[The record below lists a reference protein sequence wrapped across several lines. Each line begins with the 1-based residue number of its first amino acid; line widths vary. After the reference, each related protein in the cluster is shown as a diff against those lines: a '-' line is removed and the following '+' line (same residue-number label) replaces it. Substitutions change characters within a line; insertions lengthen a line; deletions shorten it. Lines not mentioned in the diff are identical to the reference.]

1 MLVSLLME
9 EGFEGY
15 GMYWAILEVLRD
27 APEYRYTSDPN
38 VWRYV
43 LHAEDRD
50 KVARV
55 LQNYGLFDRDSDG
68 LILSPWLTEQLTT
81 YDDTKRK
88 RQEAGK
94 RGAASRWGS
103 KVPSD
108 GNAMAKP
115 SLEDGNAMAYNTT
128 IPNSTQGNEIQP
140 NQIGEEGL
148 KALCLNQGGKVE
160 PELLEVL
167 SSTAPEGH
175 APAYIAQ
182 VCLQYGMGKNI
193 LNFLCERTDNA
204 SITHPLYIK
213 FCALVRRIQAEKYT
227 LKYPAN
233 FFLSKLFS

>member
-9 EGFEGY
+9 ESFEGY

-27 APEYRYTSDPN
+27 APEYRYTSDPH

-43 LHAEDRD
+43 LHAEDGD

-55 LQNYGLFDRDSDG
+55 LKNYGLFDRDSDG
-68 LILSPWLTEQLTT
+68 LLYSPWLTEQLTT

-94 RGAASRWGS
+94 RGAASRWGA
-103 KVPSD
+103 KVSD
-108 GNAMAKP
+108 NGNAIAMP
-115 SLEDGNAMAYNTT
+115 LSDNGNAIAYNPT

-182 VCLQYGMGKNI
+182 VCLQYGMGENI
-193 LNFLCERTDNA
+193 LNFLCERTNNA
-204 SITHPLYIK
+204 ETTNPLYIK

>member
-1 MLVSLLME
+1 MLVSLLIE

-15 GMYWAILEVLRD
+15 GLYWGIIEVLRD
-27 APEYRYTSDPN
+27 APGYKYNNDPK
-38 VWRYV
+38 VWAYV
-43 LHAEDRD
+43 LHCQDLE
-50 KVARV
+50 KLTRV
-55 LQNYGLFDRDSDG
+55 LQNYGLFDQDNDG
-68 LILSPWLTEQLTT
+68 LLFSPWLSNQLDS
-81 YDDTKRK
+81 YDDSKRK

-94 RGAASRWGS
+94 KGAASRWGA
-103 KVPSD
+103 KVSD
-108 GNAMAKP
+108 NGNAIAMP
-115 SLEDGNAMAYNTT
+115 LNDNGNAIAHNNTQY
-128 IPNSTQGNEIQP
+128 NSTQGNEIQP

-182 VCLQYGMGKNI
+182 VCMVYGMGENI
-193 LNFLCERTDNA
+193 LNFLCERTNNA
-204 SITHPLYIK
+204 ETTHPLYIK

-233 FFLSKLFS
+233 FFLSKLFA